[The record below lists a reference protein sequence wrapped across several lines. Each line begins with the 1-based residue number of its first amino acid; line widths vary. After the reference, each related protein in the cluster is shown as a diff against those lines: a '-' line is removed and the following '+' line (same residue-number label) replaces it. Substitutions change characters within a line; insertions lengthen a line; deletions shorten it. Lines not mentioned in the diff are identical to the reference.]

1 VSEKS
6 KGRVEEAIRH
16 LIAEALL
23 RRVKDPRVTGV
34 SITRVDVSS
43 DYSFAKIMYN
53 IVGGSDNLEDVQ
65 RGLDSCKGFI
75 RRILRGK
82 LKTRTIPELAFFYD
96 PSLDEAMKIEEIIK
110 RIHEEEATDQ
120 VSGEEVV
127 DDSKLESS
135 SEAQDEAEGDEQK

>member
-53 IVGGSDNLEDVQ
+53 VVGGSDNLEDVQ

-110 RIHEEEATDQ
+110 RIHEEEVTGQGSDD
-120 VSGEEVV
+120 GEVA
-127 DDSKLESS
+127 DSSKLESS
-135 SEAQDEAEGDEQK
+135 NESQDEAERDD

>member
-1 VSEKS
+1 MQDLSFCRKIVSEKS

-34 SITRVDVSS
+34 SITRVEVSS

-96 PSLDEAMKIEEIIK
+96 PSLDEAMKIEEIQLNTGNK
-110 RIHEEEATDQ
+110 NRE
-120 VSGEEVV
+120 
-127 DDSKLESS
+127 
-135 SEAQDEAEGDEQK
+135 